1 MYAGPIEYLN
11 ISKWQ
16 QVKQLNLI
24 VLFVVIVI

>member
-1 MYAGPIEYLN
+1 MYAGPIVN

-24 VLFVVIVI
+24 VLFVVIVS